1 MPRVHIAVTH
11 NRIMWNQIAEHISQ
25 ITGQP
30 FTVSHHRSV
39 GGGSVNQA
47 YRIVDQEHRDVYG
60 ADQKGDDKAYFLK
73 LNEASRVSMFEAEA
87 MGLMQMADS
96 QTIQVPRPICWGTAA
111 GSSYIVLEWL
121 DIGYGT
127 QDSWTQM
134 GKQLAKLHQV
144 SNAKGFGWDQN
155 NTIGFI
161 PQVNPWTDSWATFWR
176 DHRIG
181 YQLKLARKRGG
192 HFPQQDELL
201 QAIPELLAD
210 HHPQPSLVHGDL
222 WSGNAAVT
230 LAGNPI
236 IFDPA
241 TYYGD
246 REVDLAMSELF
257 GRFPDAFYR
266 AYDATFP
273 MEPGYAQRKELY
285 NLYHILNHFNQFGG
299 GYESQSNSII
309 RSLLK

>member
-1 MPRVHIAVTH
+1 MWNHIAD
-11 NRIMWNQIAEHISQ
+11 HISQ
-25 ITGQP
+25 STGTP
-30 FTVSHHRSV
+30 FTISHRRSV

-47 YRIVDQEHRDVYG
+47 YAIVDQAMV
-60 ADQKGDDKAYFLK
+60 DQSSDRSHGDSRGQQSGGQPQEQAYFLK
-73 LNEASRVSMFEAEA
+73 LNDASRVAMFEAEA
-87 MGLMQMADS
+87 LGLRQMAQS
-96 QTIQVPRPICWGTAA
+96 QTIKVPDPICWGTVE

-127 QDSWTQM
+127 HQSWQGM
-134 GKQLAKLHQV
+134 GQQLAAMHQV
-144 SNAKGFGWDQN
+144 TSPKGFGWDQN

-161 PQVNPWTDSWATFWR
+161 PQMNDWTDSWAIFFR

-192 HFPQQDELL
+192 HFPKQHELL
-201 QAIPELLAD
+201 EAIPELLAD

-230 LAGNPI
+230 QEGDPI

-257 GRFPDAFYR
+257 GRFPEDFYR
-266 AYDATFP
+266 SYNQAFP
-273 MEPGYAQRKELY
+273 IEPGYTQRKPLY

-299 GYESQSNSII
+299 GYESQANSMIN
-309 RSLLK
+309 RLLKR